1 MSNFA
6 KPAFSRLLDGRSAN
20 GFDAKHVLAKRREA
34 RRELIPFTPLACFD
48 LPFDE
53 AQNGLRLRSDGPEPL
68 MPAGAGD
75 LKL

>member
-1 MSNFA
+1 MPDWIRSGPVMSIGA
-6 KPAFSRLLDGRSAN
+6 KAFLSQRHA
-20 GFDAKHVLAKRREA
+20 A
-34 RRELIPFTPLACFD
+34 RRQIPFTPLACFD

-53 AQNGLRLRSDGPEPL
+53 AQNGLRPLSGGEGPL